1 MIDPRSTQAEGHGDA
16 AGYLL
21 GALDPAARARFEAHA
36 TTCTECFAELSELQT
51 VADAL
56 ALSVAQQAP
65 PAHVRQRLL
74 LRAHLATPEIAA
86 PPLAAPPPSVPP
98 AVASPVASPV
108 VAPWWQRAQ
117 RWSGALAAVSLAV
130 AVGSSTLAFGTQRQ
144 LANVA
149 ERAEYASAQLAD
161 TLQIVYQPNVV
172 TRVLN
177 GMDAAPGAEGKVVLS
192 PDRNKAVVIAYK
204 LPKLKTDES
213 YQCWLTEQ
221 DDKRVDG
228 GLFRPDENGKAY
240 WVLTTPSTMAR
251 YRWMGVTKEGPKGS
265 ASPNGPRILGGQ
277 L

>member
-1 MIDPRSTQAEGHGDA
+1 MIDPRSTQTEGHGDA
-16 AGYLL
+16 AAYLL
-21 GALDPAARARFEAHA
+21 GALDQAARARFEAHA
-36 TTCTECFAELSELQT
+36 TTCPECFAELSELQGA
-51 VADAL
+51 ADAL
-56 ALSVAQQAP
+56 ALSVAQQSP
-65 PAHVRQRLL
+65 PERLRQRLL
-74 LRAHLATPEIAA
+74 LRAHLSAPEIA
-86 PPLAAPPPSVPP
+86 PPPEVPQPAAPRPLPPP
-98 AVASPVASPV
+98 PVAA
-108 VAPWWQRAQ
+108 APWWQRAQ
-117 RWSGALAAVSLAV
+117 RYTGALAAASLAI
-130 AVGSSTLAFGTQRQ
+130 ALGSSAFAIGTQRQ

-161 TLQIVYQPNVV
+161 TLQIVYQPNMV
-172 TRVLN
+172 TRMLS
-177 GMDAAPGAEGKVVLS
+177 GMDGSPAEGKVVLS

-251 YRWMGVTKEGPKGS
+251 YRWMGVTKEGPKGAS
-265 ASPNGPRILGGQ
+265 APSGPRILGGQ